1 MTMDILWQSL
11 WPWRGAAL
19 AFVVALGLAWLG
31 RQLGRLGPA
40 LAASAVG
47 LGVLAGWWLV
57 FGLLTASPRQLAERL
72 PMLLLAM
79 VVLAALLGLPARR
92 WSRLAPALAALAL
105 LVAGW
110 WMAGAPLTVADGQRA
125 VPVLLGVAA
134 LGWVLALR
142 ATPMHAPFAAAALLA
157 GLWAAAMPG
166 PQLVLG
172 AALLAAALGGM
183 GAASPLGAVAAVPLA
198 AGMAALAAVPVI
210 ARGGVADGFVAA
222 APVAVLWLGPWLAT
236 LLPGRLPRRLAPGLG
251 AVLAAAPCVA
261 AAYLLR

>member
-1 MTMDILWQSL
+1 M
-11 WPWRGAAL
+11 
-19 AFVVALGLAWLG
+19 V
-31 RQLGRLGPA
+31 
-40 LAASAVG
+40 AASAAG

-72 PMLLLAM
+72 PALMLAM

-125 VPVLLGVAA
+125 LPVLLGVAA
-134 LGWVLALR
+134 LGWVLAVR
-142 ATPMHAPFAAAALLA
+142 ATPMRAPFAAAALLA

-183 GAASPLGAVAAVPLA
+183 GAASPFGAVAAVPLA
-198 AGMAALAAVPVI
+198 AGMAALAAVPMI
-210 ARGGVADGFVAA
+210 ARGGAADGFAVA
-222 APVAVLWLGPWLAT
+222 APVAALWLGPWLAT
-236 LLPGRLPRRLAPGLG
+236 CLPGRLPGRLLGRLAPGLG
-251 AVLAAAPCVA
+251 AVLAAAPFVA